1 MENQLKNI
9 RTLRNI
15 TQIELAEQVGVTQK
29 HISQI
34 EHGITNM
41 SFPLACEIA
50 DYLNVSLDELAGR
63 TPPKT
68 KRGKA
73 RKRTTNH

>member
-1 MENQLKNI
+1 MENQLENI
-9 RTLRNI
+9 RALRNV
-15 TQIELAEQVGVTQK
+15 TQVELAEGVGVTQK

-34 EHGITNM
+34 ERGIANM

-63 TPPKT
+63 VPPKRT
-68 KRGKA
+68 KGKP
-73 RKRTTNH
+73 RKRSH

>member
-1 MENQLKNI
+1 MQTPLREI
-9 RTLRNI
+9 RESRNV
-15 TQIELAEQVGVTQK
+15 TQTELAEQVGVSQV

-34 EHGITNM
+34 ERGLFNM

-63 TPPKT
+63 TPPKRRAKPS
-68 KRGKA
+68 KR
-73 RKRTTNH
+73 NQ

>member
-1 MENQLKNI
+1 MQIPLREI
-9 RTLRNI
+9 RESRNV
-15 TQIELAEQVGVTQK
+15 TQTELAEQVGVSQV

-34 EHGITNM
+34 ERGLFNM

-63 TPPKT
+63 TPPKRRAKPS
-68 KRGKA
+68 KR
-73 RKRTTNH
+73 NQ